1 MGPFLYNAGMR
12 FLLLIAGLTTAF
24 LQAGAAQVRQIDA
37 ERLLSSRFGF
47 AAVEVDQVRSGQA
60 VAKLLNADDATE
72 IGAYGA
78 VRIDAK
84 AEQLVY
90 WLKDIANFRKA
101 AELGAARRLSDP
113 PTLADFD
120 GLALEANDLDA
131 LRACRPGKCD
141 LRLGDKAIERFQTG
155 VDWSAA
161 DASARAN
168 LLARQLLLDHALAY
182 LKGGDRALGAAHNEK
197 APKVAADEFH
207 QVLWKS
213 KGLYDIAPRFAT
225 YLEDFPTA
233 RLADSETFLYWAK
246 SDLASD
252 PSVTL
257 HQMVIY
263 HAPSGDVFIA
273 DKLLYASRYV
283 DAALLVISLGSSPN
297 GSGFYALVGA
307 RASSTMLKGIGA
319 RLLRGTVETATR
331 DTVTMYLNWIRAS
344 LTSG

>member
-1 MGPFLYNAGMR
+1 MR
-12 FLLLIAGLTTAF
+12 RTCAVAALAVLF
-24 LQAGAAQVRQIDA
+24 LQPGAAQVRQIDA

-47 AAVEVDQVRSGQA
+47 TTAEVDQARSGQA
-60 VAKLLNADDATE
+60 VAKLLNTGDATE

-78 VRIDAK
+78 VRVDAK
-84 AEQLVY
+84 AERLVY
-90 WLKDIANFRKA
+90 WLKDTANFRQA
-101 AELGAARRLSDP
+101 AELGVARRLSNP

-120 GLALEANDLDA
+120 ALSLETSDLDA
-131 LRACRPGKCD
+131 LRSCRPGKCD

-155 VDWSAA
+155 VDWSAS
-161 DASARAN
+161 DAAARAN

-197 APKVAADEFH
+197 APRAAADEFH

-233 RLADSETFLYWAK
+233 RLAGSETFLYWAR
-246 SDLASD
+246 SDLASN
-252 PSVTL
+252 PSVSL
-257 HQMVIY
+257 HQMVVY

-283 DAALLVISLGSSPN
+283 DAALLVISLASSPN

-307 RASSTMLKGIGA
+307 RASSTMLKGIAA
-319 RLLRGTVETATR
+319 RVLRGTVERTTR
-331 DTVTMYLNWIRAS
+331 DTVEMYLNWIRAS